1 MALIEMTA
9 DTQFDEGWEAE
20 EADKQE
26 QDPAA
31 DPEEDKAGEKPDTES
46 NKVELEDK
54 EEPETKG
61 EAGDDTQDV
70 YKFDDPIKKRIQKV
84 KTLEGM
90 YNSEKKRQTQLEKE
104 LADLKTQMSVRVDEK
119 PKEEVAAKKE
129 EGIDDVFEN
138 IPSLKKLKEEYGEEI
153 AGALTDMAKHLSG
166 KYENKITQIMASI
179 KNLSSTI
186 DPITESYTKST
197 SDNHYKTIK
206 AAHDDF
212 EKYRDNGEIVSW
224 MDSLPAYKKEGYKKA
239 YSDGSTEEVID
250 LIGTFKEA
258 MGYAEKSN
266 ETPKGQAVVRPAGMA
281 VKTKTAPVQPAGKRK
296 EDPNDFDGAW
306 ETK

>member
-1 MALIEMTA
+1 MALTEMTA

-31 DPEEDKAGEKPDTES
+31 DPEEDRAGEKPDTES

-61 EAGDDTQDV
+61 EAGDDTQDF

-129 EGIDDVFEN
+129 EGIDD
-138 IPSLKKLKEEYGEEI
+138 
-153 AGALTDMAKHLSG
+153 
-166 KYENKITQIMASI
+166 
-179 KNLSSTI
+179 
-186 DPITESYTKST
+186 
-197 SDNHYKTIK
+197 
-206 AAHDDF
+206 DF

-266 ETPKGQAVVRPAGMA
+266 ETPKAQVGIKPAGGG
-281 VKTKTAPVQPAGKRK
+281 VKKKKHHTH
-296 EDPNDFDGAW
+296 
-306 ETK
+306 